1 MNWQITNL
9 LVKQLVDGLANVVV
23 IVEWTCSKA
32 DGDAFGSISQSTQL
46 QPPSSDSF
54 TPYDHLTKDQVLGW
68 IWSSGVDKASVES
81 SVQAQ
86 ISQSKAPAPVV
97 GLAIPWN

>member
-9 LVKQLVDGLANVVV
+9 LVKQLVNGMANVVV
-23 IVEWTCSKA
+23 VVDWACSKA

-54 TPYDHLTKDQVLGW
+54 TPYDKLSKDQVLGW
-68 IWSSGVDKASVES
+68 IWSSGVDKSSVES

-86 ISQSKAPAPVV
+86 IDQSKASAPVV
-97 GLAIPWN
+97 GLAIPW